1 MLNEDDD
8 DDDDE
13 TIKIYFLTFLSSSTL
28 IASESM
34 SSPNNTVP
42 TGAPDII
49 SFWVA
54 IVDPAGVMSLSG
66 VPPSRLLDFRFL
78 SWCSTE
84 KTLSYLV
91 NNKLWWK
98 LCMHIR

>member
-1 MLNEDDD
+1 MCCIPILTSLARIFILYFNCFVVYLCSDFKSKLEGLGMLNEDDD

-49 SFWVA
+49 SF
-54 IVDPAGVMSLSG
+54 
-66 VPPSRLLDFRFL
+66 
-78 SWCSTE
+78 
-84 KTLSYLV
+84 
-91 NNKLWWK
+91 
-98 LCMHIR
+98 